1 MQPIKWPTVQFLIES
16 YSQKLNMYQKK
27 LNMYHDFIYF
37 KNIWKILE
45 RKTAKQNL
53 TSKT

>member
-16 YSQKLNMYQKK
+16 YSQK